1 MARVI
6 AVLGCTG
13 VGKTRLSI
21 ELALALGNC
30 EIVNADSM
38 QVYRGFNVGSAKV
51 REEEMQGVPHH
62 VLSIADV
69 EHPINVLDFVRA
81 ARQAI
86 DDVHARGNTPILVG
100 GTVYYVAALL
110 FNTFL
115 ASNADGDH
123 DGASSTPCQT
133 GIAGDSYAT
142 LQALDPDMAERLHPN
157 DIRRIRRS
165 LEVVAQKQQKHS
177 ELLAQSGG
185 RHGIG
190 PPRYR
195 TLAIWLDAAPDV
207 IEDRIQKRT
216 ESMFQDGIFDENVQL
231 YEQLKLAYGNDL
243 DKVYGTGIGQAIGFR
258 EFRHCF
264 EASGELLAG
273 ALRQSVVD
281 LNRNTFRF
289 AKRQQRNIASWFGGR
304 DNLPVFRIDTSDATS
319 WSNAVLQPAVDIC
332 KSFVDPGVPDPNP
345 DAYLHLHEVLAG
357 PKAPERRSDQGWR
370 KFACED
376 CGRILNGAL
385 EWRVHLQSRSH
396 RRHAKRKHVRQ
407 CT

>member
-1 MARVI
+1 M
-6 AVLGCTG
+6 
-13 VGKTRLSI
+13 
-21 ELALALGNC
+21 
-30 EIVNADSM
+30 
-38 QVYRGFNVGSAKV
+38 
-51 REEEMQGVPHH
+51 P
-62 VLSIADV
+62 
-69 EHPINVLDFVRA
+69 
-81 ARQAI
+81 
-86 DDVHARGNTPILVG
+86 
-100 GTVYYVAALL
+100 
-110 FNTFL
+110 
-115 ASNADGDH
+115 
-123 DGASSTPCQT
+123 
-133 GIAGDSYAT
+133 
-142 LQALDPDMAERLHPN
+142 
-157 DIRRIRRS
+157 S

-304 DNLPVFRIDTSDATS
+304 DNLPVFRIDTSGTVGS
-319 WSNAVLQPAVDIC
+319 HRVVDCAFI
-332 KSFVDPGVPDPNP
+332 
-345 DAYLHLHEVLAG
+345 
-357 PKAPERRSDQGWR
+357 
-370 KFACED
+370 
-376 CGRILNGAL
+376 GRVCTRCHFMEQRCSSTCSG
-385 EWRVHLQSRSH
+385 HLQ
-396 RRHAKRKHVRQ
+396 V
-407 CT
+407 